1 MPNGGYVPNNGI
13 TLCSIHHLLAERFH
27 ASAGKDHVEGFHPN
41 DLYKVIDSSFEKAYS
56 DSVLLKID

>member
-1 MPNGGYVPNNGI
+1 
-13 TLCSIHHLLAERFH
+13 LLAERFH
-27 ASAGKDHVEGFHPN
+27 SSAGKDHVEGFHPN